1 LIGRPREEPEL
12 DEERESWCEG
22 LLTPLLSLVYLTTYT
37 LHLVLSEKF
46 QLGEFQILLGN
57 PPAHAFYTFFFRLK
71 CNLRSNCKRMGAG
84 GN

>member
-12 DEERESWCEG
+12 HEERESWCEG

-57 PPAHAFYTFFFRLK
+57 PPSLHFLHFFLPFK
-71 CNLRSNCKRMGAG
+71 M
-84 GN
+84 